1 MANIKT
7 LERLQQIRKY
17 KKEEI
22 EAEFKKILINLMQQE
37 DVLQT
42 LSLSLT
48 KLTLQMNE
56 KQTRGFSNVYE
67 LSLFYDYME
76 TLNKSIRKQQEM
88 LYQLTALFQEK
99 KAELLEAYKE
109 VKVIEKLK
117 DKVIFDNNKRAA
129 WQEQKELDYVYLSR
143 LPRE

>member
-1 MANIKT
+1 MASVKT
-7 LERLQQIRKY
+7 LGRLHQIRQY

-22 EAEFKKILINLMQQE
+22 ETEFKKILINLMQQE

-42 LSLSLT
+42 LSLNLN

-76 TLNKSIRKQQEM
+76 TLNKSIRKQQ
-88 LYQLTALFQEK
+88 
-99 KAELLEAYKE
+99 
-109 VKVIEKLK
+109 
-117 DKVIFDNNKRAA
+117 
-129 WQEQKELDYVYLSR
+129 
-143 LPRE
+143 